1 MVTSSFVVHTGL
13 LVVISIGV
21 ALGVAVGVFLLFALI
36 ACHRRYV
43 MILRLALTT
52 TTTTILISITI
63 KFNQLIK
70 LIIEKIFYF

>member
-52 TTTTILISITI
+52 TTTILISITI